1 MENKKD
7 FDRHCLMNASET
19 PEEMTK
25 EEIKKMAE
33 NFRPVEKALKTG
45 KVRIVTQD
53 DADEPGAK

>member
-7 FDRHCLMNASET
+7 FDRHCLMNASNV

-25 EEIKKMAE
+25 KEIKKMAE
-33 NFRPVEKALKTG
+33 NFKPVGKALKTG